1 MLPTA
6 GVEGARTIGAE
17 TAGAAVLLRRLAA
30 LAMRRATEE
39 RLGFADA
46 EAALRLLDLAAGL
59 AVAVVAAERLRPVA
73 ALRLDG
79 AAFALVAGFAF
90 AAVLAAGLAFAV
102 LALAADR
109 VERALAG
116 ATG

>member
-1 MLPTA
+1 MPLLPTA

-17 TAGAAVLLRRLAA
+17 TAGAVVVLRRLAA

-39 RLGFADA
+39 RVGLA
-46 EAALRLLDLAAGL
+46 EAEAGLRLLDLAAGL

-79 AAFALVAGFAF
+79 AAFT
-90 AAVLAAGLAFAV
+90 LAAGLAFAG

-109 VERALAG
+109 VERAFAG

>member
-1 MLPTA
+1 
-6 GVEGARTIGAE
+6 
-17 TAGAAVLLRRLAA
+17 
-30 LAMRRATEE
+30 MRRATEE
-39 RLGFADA
+39 RVGLAEA

-90 AAVLAAGLAFAV
+90 AAVLAAGLA
-102 LALAADR
+102 LAADR
-109 VERALAG
+109 VERALVG